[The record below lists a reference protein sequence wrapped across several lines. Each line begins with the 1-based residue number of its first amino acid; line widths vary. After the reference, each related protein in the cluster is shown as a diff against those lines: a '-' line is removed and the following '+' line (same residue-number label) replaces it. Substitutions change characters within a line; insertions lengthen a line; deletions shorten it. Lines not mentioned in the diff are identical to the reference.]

1 MGASVAVRHGDDSAV
16 FRDNT
21 VSGDDSAVLGGFDN
35 VALAAIQALLTR
47 LQRPAP
53 IEINYELAYENV
65 NPDFAVQIE
74 RLRKAAP
81 DAIVLWADARA
92 AGHLVTAI
100 RKAGFEV
107 PIYTSDRVLD
117 PLFLEVAGD
126 FAEGII
132 AASPFLPKEGGVA
145 YGRFEQ
151 AYVARVVKFPT
162 LYAGHAYDGA
172 CMLIAAIRQAGL
184 NRYRIRDA
192 LAATRRFEGVTGTI
206 VLDRVYSHRGPVSL
220 ATVRLGA
227 FVYGAP
233 QPQVRF

>member
-1 MGASVAVRHGDDSAV
+1 
-16 FRDNT
+16 
-21 VSGDDSAVLGGFDN
+21 
-35 VALAAIQALLTR
+35 
-47 LQRPAP
+47 
-53 IEINYELAYENV
+53 
-65 NPDFAVQIE
+65 
-74 RLRKAAP
+74 
-81 DAIVLWADARA
+81 
-92 AGHLVTAI
+92 
-100 RKAGFEV
+100 
-107 PIYTSDRVLD
+107 
-117 PLFLEVAGD
+117 
-126 FAEGII
+126 
-132 AASPFLPKEGGVA
+132 VA

-151 AYVARVVKFPT
+151 AYVARVVTVPT